1 MQYCSDKAIIAT
13 STMRLLVDKVFENC
27 DCKDVSH
34 HDRCLGVR
42 FLYPVYYVP
51 EVEIMPIRSCTSVDT
66 LDRGTFRNIYSFN
79 IYNPS
84 LMLVR
89 QFLEKMGQ
97 IAFFRSGNEPIV
109 LNEQQR
115 NSRREAC
122 IKQLT
127 EGKSINNR
135 FSHNIPNLGR
145 IQFQQQQQ
153 NNQSG
158 TNISGVNGDGDN
170 LAIDSNDS
178 NCDKQSLII
187 RNNECVICMDN
198 QRDCVL
204 HPCHHLCVCIKC
216 GRLLLKRSDSC
227 PICRRP
233 INNAF

>member
-1 MQYCSDKAIIAT
+1 
-13 STMRLLVDKVFENC
+13 
-27 DCKDVSH
+27 
-34 HDRCLGVR
+34 
-42 FLYPVYYVP
+42 
-51 EVEIMPIRSCTSVDT
+51 
-66 LDRGTFRNIYSFN
+66 
-79 IYNPS
+79 
-84 LMLVR
+84 
-89 QFLEKMGQ
+89 MGQ

-153 NNQSG
+153 QNNQSG

-198 QRDCVL
+198 QRGNRISICFAHSINKSIIRLRSTSMPSSVRL
-204 HPCHHLCVCIKC
+204 HQM
-216 GRLLLKRSDSC
+216 
-227 PICRRP
+227 RP
-233 INNAF
+233 SIAETK

>member
-1 MQYCSDKAIIAT
+1 M
-13 STMRLLVDKVFENC
+13 
-27 DCKDVSH
+27 
-34 HDRCLGVR
+34 
-42 FLYPVYYVP
+42 
-51 EVEIMPIRSCTSVDT
+51 
-66 LDRGTFRNIYSFN
+66 
-79 IYNPS
+79 
-84 LMLVR
+84 R

-135 FSHNIPNLGR
+135 FSQNIPNLGR
-145 IQFQQQQQ
+145 IQFQQQ

-158 TNISGVNGDGDN
+158 ANISNVNGDSDS
-170 LAIDSNDS
+170 LTVDSNDS

-198 QRDCVL
+198 QRGNKIRTCFDL
-204 HPCHHLCVCIKC
+204 
-216 GRLLLKRSDSC
+216 
-227 PICRRP
+227 
-233 INNAF
+233 INKF

>member
-1 MQYCSDKAIIAT
+1 
-13 STMRLLVDKVFENC
+13 
-27 DCKDVSH
+27 
-34 HDRCLGVR
+34 
-42 FLYPVYYVP
+42 
-51 EVEIMPIRSCTSVDT
+51 
-66 LDRGTFRNIYSFN
+66 
-79 IYNPS
+79 
-84 LMLVR
+84 MLVR

-135 FSHNIPNLGR
+135 FLQNIPNLGR
-145 IQFQQQQQ
+145 IQFQQQ

-158 TNISGVNGDGDN
+158 VNISGVDGDS
-170 LAIDSNDS
+170 LAMDSNDS

-198 QRDCVL
+198 QRGNRIL
-204 HPCHHLCVCIKC
+204 NL
-216 GRLLLKRSDSC
+216 
-227 PICRRP
+227 
-233 INNAF
+233 F